1 VRRLFLLDIGYRRA
15 LEELRSLYAP
25 EAHDP
30 FPRHH
35 QHFGGSLAVIAAAYA
50 QAGGMPLKRSSEDV
64 ALYRAIVQSGG
75 RFRHSHRV
83 RVYTSARVVGR
94 AEGGL
99 ADAISWWHDRAR
111 DAAPVLV
118 ESAAA
123 AETRLSQLGFWLMGN
138 PASVPPAALTVTP
151 EPPTGQAAEIHATL
165 RTLRERIETLRSLSL
180 AARLELVD
188 RRFKKC
194 SAVPVLAA

>member
-1 VRRLFLLDIGYRRA
+1 
-15 LEELRSLYAP
+15 
-25 EAHDP
+25 
-30 FPRHH
+30 
-35 QHFGGSLAVIAAAYA
+35 
-50 QAGGMPLKRSSEDV
+50 MPLKRSSEDV
-64 ALYRAIVQSGG
+64 AICRAIVQSGG

-83 RVYTSARVVGR
+83 RVYTSARLLGR
-94 AEGGL
+94 AQGGL
-99 ADAISWWHDRAR
+99 ADALVWWHGRAR

-118 ESAAA
+118 ESAVA
-123 AETRLSQLGFWLMGN
+123 AEARLSKLGLWCLDN